1 MGHKD
6 EDSDYLFDN
15 CLQVSVRQAGVT
27 VPKTEPLPEGVGRS
41 MKLQAN
47 AHLFETGP
55 GPRRRGIVVVLNNEI
70 RQIGEQRYTFLAS
83 FALQLRQ
90 KFRRHFDFSLPRRS
104 LVVLIHTNRLR
115 KRSREDFNA

>member
-1 MGHKD
+1 M
-6 EDSDYLFDN
+6 E
-15 CLQVSVRQAGVT
+15 VT
-27 VPKTEPLPEGVGRS
+27 GERD
-41 MKLQAN
+41 
-47 AHLFETGP
+47 LFETGT
-55 GPRRRGIVVVLNNEI
+55 GPRRGGIVVVLNNEI

-90 KFRRHFDFSLPRRS
+90 KFRRHFDFSLPRRR